1 MLHEVF
7 LALSGH
13 PSPLFR
19 SADDEL
25 VNDNEKVV
33 NENFPLLSSSEAAL
47 LQSIGRLALLHRRL
61 RTHAESIASNHASVL
76 CRAVATALVNTHL
89 ARFQDKILDVE
100 SQILNRDAKTVGAYN
115 IVPLSSVVGELDKW
129 SRPMDWYWQLACFM
143 RKPARGSRSTVSS
156 AHREDEA
163 AGASLIDHL
172 RVESQTGFPD
182 IEEAAVQLSKVAEA
196 AWLRQISV
204 WLLHGNL
211 PEPGTDDFFVTVQG
225 PVDTEGRYTY
235 SVNKRLLPKL
245 VTAQTASSLLFIGKS
260 LHQVKEHSHVTGR
273 QFLVNAADDVALMSS
288 HLRILSSLSLPLVP
302 SSFSATVA
310 AIRSSLS
317 QRVLQHLL
325 PVEDIVRILKL
336 LRQFFLLERGEFA
349 LALLAEAELRLTA
362 RQDGVGHLL
371 QGGPPRDLRAMML
384 KEGEITET
392 LARTWKVLAAYTRD
406 DAEDSFL
413 DFAQDHVHL
422 EIAASARSH
431 RSVSDTTASSPLQ
444 ISAVPFDDILFPV
457 PTALTLNIRSPLDLF
472 ITRSDIM
479 KYSSINAYLLAVRRA
494 HVRLSNLWKLSSSR
508 RDMSVVARSSS
519 SIRRRTRQRDIALRK
534 VWATCSS
541 AVFLLSETT
550 VYLERGVIAGSWDH
564 FYQWTLKGNMD
575 DKLSRSVSDVHL
587 NDTSGSGKRLQVLG
601 TPHDPETLAS
611 AHRAFLE
618 GLLYALML
626 TDVPYTT
633 ELRRFFTDIDQ
644 MIALFTRLQHVQRNL
659 DLEQDEGVIDALN
672 DYAEEEREVSLNLD
686 RARKRV
692 DSGMKNVV
700 LRLRQLDHDRMG
712 AGMYSPAS
720 AMNGDACTPWKAG
733 GIDRLLMKL
742 DFGRMTTEDEMVL
755 SG

>member
-273 QFLVNAADDVALMSS
+273 QFLVNAADD
-288 HLRILSSLSLPLVP
+288 
-302 SSFSATVA
+302 F
-310 AIRSSLS
+310 
-317 QRVLQHLL
+317 
-325 PVEDIVRILKL
+325 
-336 LRQFFLLERGEFA
+336 
-349 LALLAEAELRLTA
+349 
-362 RQDGVGHLL
+362 
-371 QGGPPRDLRAMML
+371 
-384 KEGEITET
+384 
-392 LARTWKVLAAYTRD
+392 
-406 DAEDSFL
+406 
-413 DFAQDHVHL
+413 
-422 EIAASARSH
+422 
-431 RSVSDTTASSPLQ
+431 PLQ